1 MPTLINKRIALN
13 FRNGRLMRNYS
24 QEYMA
29 SEMHISQNA
38 YSKMEMGKTRIT
50 VESVFK
56 VAAVLELDIYTL
68 MDIKQQYVVA

>member
-1 MPTLINKRIALN
+1 MPALINKKIALN
-13 FRNGRLMRNYS
+13 FRSARLMRNYS

-29 SEMHISQNA
+29 LQLHISQNA
-38 YSKMEMGKTRIT
+38 YSKMEMGRTRIT

-68 MDIKQQYVVA
+68 LDVKHIPAA

>member
-1 MPTLINKRIALN
+1 MPTLINKKIALN
-13 FRNGRLMRNYS
+13 MRNGRLMRNYS

-29 SEMHISQNA
+29 LQLHISQNA
-38 YSKMEMGKTRIT
+38 YSKMEIGRTRIT

-68 MDIKQQYVVA
+68 MDIKQAPAA